1 MRFGIMQTKVGLTV
15 LLRNYK
21 FSVNKKTTLPFQMN
35 RFSFTL
41 LTTGGI
47 WLDTEKVKN

>member
-1 MRFGIMQTKVGLTV
+1 MRFGIMQMKVGLTV

-21 FSVNKKTTLPFQMN
+21 FFVNKKTALPFQMN